1 MLHFFDESHVGI
13 DGGGWAI
20 KVFTILASAF
30 QEVII
35 CDADVVFLQDPEVLF
50 EDPGY
55 NRTGTL
61 FFRDREIF
69 PGDGNVHEWWA
80 GIMEG
85 RKPSEQLMSSR
96 WYTEQ
101 ASREEMESGVVV
113 INKKRREVALGL
125 VFTGYLNIKA
135 VREPV
140 TYAQTYG
147 PSRFSAA
154 FFGLELTSPPPQ
166 ATRRASGCLL
176 SSPASPVRLGLF
188 FPRASLTWAAS
199 QTTSTDP
206 TPPSSGNS
214 PTPTHDH
221 TLSTRASAANTS
233 FTSTTVSSLPESL
246 LPSLTRLSSRRGS
259 AAMVERLAVPGEA
272 SQGPWM
278 VHSHPLGSRDGRL
291 GLRARALVYEGH

>member
-1 MLHFFDESHVGI
+1 MSSPRHFTSAERATLTLPSPFQYAIHLVATLKNVHRTKLPITIVHAGGNDLSIERRAALRSIHPDVETVDVLHFFDEKHVGI

-85 RKPSEQLMSSR
+85 RKPSEQMLSSR

-125 VFTGYLNIKA
+125 VYTGYLNIKA

-140 TYAQTYG
+140 TYAHTYG
-147 PSRFSAA
+147 SFHLLAC
-154 FFGLELTSPPPQ
+154 FGP
-166 ATRRASGCLL
+166 C
-176 SSPASPVRLGLF
+176 
-188 FPRASLTWAAS
+188 
-199 QTTSTDP
+199 
-206 TPPSSGNS
+206 
-214 PTPTHDH
+214 
-221 TLSTRASAANTS
+221 
-233 FTSTTVSSLPESL
+233 
-246 LPSLTRLSSRRGS
+246 
-259 AAMVERLAVPGEA
+259 
-272 SQGPWM
+272 
-278 VHSHPLGSRDGRL
+278 
-291 GLRARALVYEGH
+291 